1 MSLEEWAVYFAKQ
14 DQEKLPKE
22 SNIEL
27 EGRIEFWQM
36 SQGGGV
42 YKFLGEGI
50 SQGMGFK
57 NPQDVWVISSGPP
70 AGRGKPSTF
79 ETGKWQ
85 DQRCSFGS

>member
-1 MSLEEWAVYFAKQ
+1 MLHELRGVSRLFCQTGSGKASQRKYI
-14 DQEKLPKE
+14 
-22 SNIEL
+22 NIEL

-79 ETGKWQ
+79 ETGK
-85 DQRCSFGS
+85 